1 MRSMLLT
8 CFGIGHSRFMPGTL
22 GSLPVVGAVVL
33 TVIWGTAWSTD
44 LTLLILL
51 ASGILTTLI
60 LGTWAEKRWR
70 RSDPSCVVSDEVA
83 GQALTYLFI
92 PWNDVLQMGSQT
104 AIIVIISSGFVLF
117 RILDITKPPPIR
129 GMQTMHRGLGI
140 LVDDLAAGLIA
151 GGLTWWLSILLL
163 QPAPSLT

>member
-1 MRSMLLT
+1 MLLT

-33 TVIWGTAWSTD
+33 TVNLGTAWSTN

-51 ASGILTTLI
+51 AAGILTTLL
-60 LGTWAEKRWR
+60 LGTWAEKRWH

-92 PWNDVLQMGSQT
+92 PWNDVLEMGSQNT
-104 AIIVIISSGFVLF
+104 LIVTIALGFVLF

-129 GMQTMHRGLGI
+129 GMQKMHRGLGI
-140 LVDDLAAGLIA
+140 LIDDLAAGLIA
-151 GGLTWWLSILLL
+151 GGLTWWISIQLL
-163 QPAPSLT
+163 PPVPSLT